1 MVTLK
6 SPAELAR
13 MRAAG
18 RLVAETLEAVTAAAK
33 PGVTTAEL
41 DAIAA
46 AHIRAAGARSSFLH
60 YHPAFAPTPYPSVL
74 CTSINDVVVHGI
86 PDETVLRAGDV
97 LSVDCGA
104 ELHGYHGDSAL
115 TLVLGAAD
123 PAADH
128 AADPAAEALVAA
140 TERAF
145 WAAVDV
151 AVVGGR
157 LGDIS
162 YAVQSVGRETGYGLL
177 DGFGGHGV
185 GTAMHEDPHLP
196 NIGRPGRGMRLLEG
210 LVLAIEPM
218 LLEGGGDDHRV
229 LPDGWAIAT
238 ADGSRAAHYEHT
250 VAITADGPVVLTAR
264 SDAHT
269 FA

>member
-13 MRAAG
+13 MGTAG
-18 RLVAETLEAVTAAAK
+18 QVVAETLEAVAASAK

-41 DAIAA
+41 DDIAA
-46 AHIRAAGARSSFLH
+46 AHIGAAGARPSFLH
-60 YHPAFAPTPYPSVL
+60 YRPSFAASAYPAVL
-74 CTSINDVVVHGI
+74 CTSVNDVIVHGI
-86 PDETVLRAGDV
+86 PDETVLRDGDI

-104 ELHGYHGDSAL
+104 EVDGYHGDSAV
-115 TLVLGAAD
+115 TLPIGRIDA
-123 PAADH
+123 
-128 AADPAAEALVAA
+128 AAEKLIAT

-151 AVVGGR
+151 AVVGAR

-162 YAVQSVGRETGYGLL
+162 HAVQTVGREGGYGIL

-196 NIGRPGRGMRLLEG
+196 NTGTPGRGMRLLDG

-218 LLEGGGDDHRV
+218 FLEGGGDDHRMLV
-229 LPDGWAIAT
+229 DGWSIAT

-250 VAITADGPVVLTAR
+250 VAITVGGPVVLTAR
-264 SDAHT
+264 SSAR
-269 FA
+269 ALA